1 MGNEWK
7 DEVEWGVTYATQ
19 NPIAGKVAG
28 WAFDA
33 ITSNSPK
40 KNTGHP
46 SGGTAPQKIN
56 YNIGDLASIGMQAAS
71 ARRSRKKQAQA
82 TQNTGKLDL
91 GYLRQEAENNGF
103 NPLTVLQSTGG
114 AGSTKSSNAGLL
126 ASSQFWATYAD
137 GLGELNNRQYEQGLI
152 NADKKPE
159 KTEREKFIDRYKVPL
174 LVPVTTGGMDG
185 ETNVNYMTINP
196 ELMETRMSEL
206 MGSMFVQGIQ
216 ASYQNGIEFQV
227 FVDGLQGIP
236 PAVKKSLNNLYQTFD
251 GEPPSISKI
260 NQFLKEEMG
269 KWYNKK
275 ANEIGD
281 NLQSWLPKKQEI
293 SQTPL
298 KPYGYLHDPVTGK
311 TTKK

>member
-1 MGNEWK
+1 MGNGSWR
-7 DEVEWGVTYATQ
+7 DEIEFGVGYATG
-19 NPIAGKVAG
+19 NPLAAKVAG
-28 WAFDA
+28 WAWDA
-33 ITSNSPK
+33 YTSNKPK
-40 KNTGHP
+40 NNTGHP
-46 SGGTAPQKIN
+46 SGGTADGKPN
-56 YNIGDLASIGMQAAS
+56 YNYGDLASITMQAAA
-71 ARRSRKKQAQA
+71 ARKSRKQQAQA

-137 GLGELNNRQYEQGLI
+137 GLGELNNRQYEQRLI

-206 MGSMFVQGIQ
+206 MGSMFVQGLQ

-251 GEPPSISKI
+251 GKPPSMDKI
-260 NQFLKEEMG
+260 KQFLKKEMG
-269 KWYNKK
+269 DWYNKK
-275 ANEIGD
+275 ANQIGET
-281 NLQSWLPKKQEI
+281 LESWLPKKNSNGKI
-293 SQTPL
+293 ITTPIDQQKDVMEAL
-298 KPYGYLHDPVTGK
+298 GL
-311 TTKK
+311 